1 MMYKVIYSPQAE
13 KALEQ
18 LVRKVPY
25 LAKDILD
32 KIEWLAENAEAIK
45 HERLR
50 GTRDFS
56 LHCGQYRILYLWDR
70 EGKIIIEIIAQ
81 HDEAY
86 RKLKR

>member
-1 MMYKVIYSPQAE
+1 MYRVVYSPQAE
-13 KALEQ
+13 KALEK
-18 LVRKVPY
+18 LVKRAPH

-56 LHCGQYRILYLWDR
+56 PHCCQYRILYLWDR

>member
-1 MMYKVIYSPQAE
+1 MYRVTYSPQAE
-13 KALEQ
+13 KALEK
-18 LVRKVPY
+18 LAEKTPH

-56 LHCGQYRILYLWDR
+56 LHCGQYRIPYLWDKER
-70 EGKIIIEIIAQ
+70 KVIIIELVAK